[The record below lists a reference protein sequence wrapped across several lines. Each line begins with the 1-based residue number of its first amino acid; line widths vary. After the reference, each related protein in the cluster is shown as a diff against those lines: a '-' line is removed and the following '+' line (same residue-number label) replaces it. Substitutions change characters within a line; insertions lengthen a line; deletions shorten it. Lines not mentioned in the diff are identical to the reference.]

1 MKVLI
6 TGLTLHNNKGGP
18 ALAFSLMNQLKKYIN
33 DIEFHM
39 LVPRFGDNIE
49 KEKKWK
55 KIYGV
60 EEVYPVPTVKIML
73 FPFNQF
79 SNIQLIR
86 NHFRETLK
94 KMDVIIDLTALSY
107 MDLPHKS
114 FFFNAYTNISNYL
127 PKHYATKY
135 KIPMLRWTQSY
146 GPFKYFLTKWI
157 VKRDLATQKIIFSR
171 GEESKNFIEKILPYK
186 QIESFPDVAI
196 SLSVQY
202 QYIDKFKEKNNI
214 IKYITISPSAVMYR
228 LKKEKHIEEM
238 QAVADYA
245 LSKGYSIIFVPHNLV
260 LEIPVPERCDL
271 MLTRLIAKKY
281 ANNENVFAVDDDLDP
296 MQLKGI
302 IAQAELHIGA
312 RYHSVIAALS
322 TATPVISL
330 SWHNKYLDI
339 MKMYGLEKYVVN
351 NAEES
356 LDLIDELIRNKDSIT
371 EQLKERQ
378 LLLMSKIEIN
388 TQMMVEMINDELSNL

>member
-18 ALAFSLMNQLKKYIN
+18 ALAFSLMNQLKKYI
-33 DIEFHM
+33 DDLEFHM
-39 LVPRFGDNIE
+39 LVPRFGDNLE

-73 FPFNQF
+73 FPFNQLGDIQFISNNF
-79 SNIQLIR
+79 SD
-86 NHFRETLK
+86 TLK

-107 MDLPHKS
+107 MDLPHRS
-114 FFFNAYTNISNYL
+114 LLNNVYSNMTNYL
-127 PKHYATKY
+127 PKHYAIKY

-146 GPFKYFLTKWI
+146 GPFKYFFTKWI
-157 VKRDLATQKIIFSR
+157 VKRDLSTQKIIFSR
-171 GEESKNFIEKILPYK
+171 GEESKKFIEKILPYR
-186 QIESFPDVAI
+186 QIESFPDIAI

-202 QYIDKFKEKNNI
+202 QYIDKLKEKNNI
-214 IKYITISPSAVMYR
+214 IKYITISPSAVMYN
-228 LKKEKHIEEM
+228 LKKEKHIEEI
-238 QAVADYA
+238 QTVADYV

-260 LEIPVPERCDL
+260 LEMPTPERCDL
-271 MLTRLIAKKY
+271 VLIRLIAEKY
-281 ANNENVFAVDDDLDP
+281 ANNENVFVIDDDLDP

-302 IAQAELHIGA
+302 IAKADLHIGA

-339 MKMYGLEKYVVN
+339 MKMYGLDKYVVN
-351 NAEES
+351 NADES
-356 LDLIDELIRNKDSIT
+356 LDLIDELITNKDSLT
-371 EQLKERQ
+371 KQLEEKQ
-378 LLLMSKIEIN
+378 LLLMAQIEIN
-388 TQMMVEMINDELSNL
+388 TQMMVELINDELSNL